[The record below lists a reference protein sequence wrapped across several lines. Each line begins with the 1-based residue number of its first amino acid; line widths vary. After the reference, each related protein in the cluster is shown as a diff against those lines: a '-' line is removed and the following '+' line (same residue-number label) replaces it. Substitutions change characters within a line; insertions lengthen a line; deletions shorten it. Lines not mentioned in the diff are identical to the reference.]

1 MNEHTAMGDKDV
13 TALLAR
19 LGLDAA
25 ALASGAGDWIE
36 VRNPASGAQ
45 IARVR
50 GAAHADYDRVMARA
64 VEAAAAWRAVPAP
77 KRGEAV
83 RKFGSS

>member
-50 GAAHADYDRVMARA
+50 GAAQAD
-64 VEAAAAWRAVPAP
+64 
-77 KRGEAV
+77 
-83 RKFGSS
+83 

>member
-36 VRNPASGAQ
+36 VTQSRERRADR
-45 IARVR
+45 ARARR
-50 GAAHADYDRVMARA
+50 GASRLRSSHGARGRSRCGLA
-64 VEAAAAWRAVPAP
+64 
-77 KRGEAV
+77 RGTCAKA
-83 RKFGSS
+83 R